1 MSVLSTCCC
10 CLGAEGTLEIS
21 RELVRV
27 SAFNAYKEINRRE
40 TGGSTDEG

>member
-1 MSVLSTCCC
+1 M
-10 CLGAEGTLEIS
+10 S

-40 TGGSTDEG
+40 GDRRINR